1 MAVAITLD
9 GVRDHCLY
17 GWAIDPA
24 NTNKRVTVQLCH
36 GDAVLAER
44 RADQFRADLQAA
56 GVGDGKR
63 GFSLN
68 LPDKLFPR
76 GTSFQLRVL
85 GKEVAVGGT
94 DLARVSEEII
104 AAISAK
110 LVESASAVV
119 RLVNGHSVEVRLACP
134 EGLSGTLELAFDG
147 LVVSRRPLG
156 RATASTAIL
165 IPVPVE
171 FRSEGERN
179 VSVTLVAGDQRFL
192 LADEVIKT
200 QAYVP
205 SFKGRVDA
213 VSDGSIRGWAWDE
226 NDPIAPVNVRIFID
240 GRFVARVTADQ
251 FREDLR
257 TSNIRDGKAAFTF
270 EVPHAYLDG
279 ALHAVRAI
287 GGGTAAF
294 ELNPLEF
301 RLSPPRQLEAEA
313 FLEPSDCPAQM
324 LVAESLEDNT
334 TAGAMQALAR
344 IGRPVRDAT
353 MGRALRRVTRK
364 REPVTVIVP
373 VYNAKEHLERCL
385 DALER
390 NTSAPFKLILIDDAS
405 TEPGIDKVLRDAR
418 QRFDAKIIRN
428 RENCGFTRSANAGL
442 SSTASDVV
450 LLNSDTEVGPRWL
463 ERLTYTAYSAPGIAT
478 VSAMSPNAGAFSIPR
493 IYEPNRI
500 IPGLSKDE
508 HSTLIGRS
516 TGGSRMSVP
525 TGHGFCMFIRREA
538 LDELGLLDEK
548 HFPRGYGEENDFC
561 MRAVKAGYQ
570 NVIDDR
576 VIVHHAVSASF
587 GESREALMKDGQRQ
601 LAQLHPEYTRLTTVF
616 RGPSALS
623 DARGEALKVE
633 QWASGDL
640 NSDAARQMAKPR
652 ILFTLHYA
660 GEGGT
665 ALTTEDLVGEA
676 ARDFDCY
683 LLTPQSDELLLS
695 RWSDKWVP
703 LSTWKLSAPI
713 DYLAAPRPDYEAA
726 VTNILVDFDI
736 SVLHVRHLIGHHP
749 VIMQAAAE
757 LGVPVIWSLHDFYQ
771 VCPTVSL
778 VDAEGNFCGGKC
790 TRGSGDCD
798 SKVALP
804 AQYGR
809 LRSSSINSWQQA
821 SSALAKHASAIVTTS
836 AAAKQITV
844 EALPGLRERPYFLIE
859 HGRERVEIPSAAET
873 PTMHEPARVLMLG
886 NILPEYKGFKVARA
900 IHELDTDGEIEFH
913 FLGAAPAEA
922 ADIGIVHGRY
932 KREELTDKIAEIAP
946 SFVAILSTWAETYC
960 HTVTE
965 AWQSGV
971 PVLGSQLGAVGERIS
986 RHGGGWV
993 VDCDKPGEILS
1004 LVKQLRRD
1012 PDAYESVKR
1021 SASSANL
1028 RDVRD
1033 MGSDYRLLYKSL
1045 ARKRSVA
1052 PGGDIVRIII
1062 PPAERVSWGSSQA
1075 RWRALLEHSSVR
1087 RLADVVELRAGEL
1100 KSYGLPRYGVPAA
1113 DQFLIDFGRH
1123 FSSAPTAGAE
1133 GLVDPDELELHLQ
1146 LINDLPWTSASLL
1159 PVETRSRPGN
1169 PPCIAIVLAG
1179 DASANPGFQSWL
1191 ESLRSAQ
1198 CDLRVIDVSTLGGS
1212 ASAADFARDL
1222 RAALLGCAAIV
1233 LMPGTGWEISNE
1245 LNLAELALMGLPL
1258 VLQSA
1263 EAELLGLG
1271 GGEAI
1276 LVEDDQ
1282 WSEALEAAV
1291 GGDALSRAAKAA
1303 ELVADRFGV
1312 ARHAARLISSIRS
1325 MATTSV
1331 TPEK

>member
-63 GFSLN
+63 GFSLS

-110 LVESASAVV
+110 LVESASAAI
-119 RLVNGHSVEVRLACP
+119 RLVNGHSIEVRLACP
-134 EGLSGTLELAFDG
+134 EGLSGSLELAFDG

-156 RATASTAIL
+156 RATASSPIL
-165 IPVPVE
+165 IPVPAE
-171 FRSEGERN
+171 FRTEGERN

-200 QAYVP
+200 QAYIP
-205 SFKGRVDA
+205 SFKGRIDTV
-213 VSDGSIRGWAWDE
+213 VDGSIQGWAWDE
-226 NDPIAPVNVRIFID
+226 NDPAQPVDVRIFID

-251 FREDLR
+251 FRGDLR
-257 TSNIRDGKAAFTF
+257 TSNIRDGKAAFSL

-279 ALHAVRAI
+279 ALHAVRGI
-287 GGGTAAF
+287 GVGAAAF
-294 ELNPLEF
+294 ELNPQEF

-313 FLEPSDCPAQM
+313 FLEPSDCPSQT
-324 LVAESLEDNT
+324 LVTESFDDNSG
-334 TAGAMQALAR
+334 GAMQALAR
-344 IGRPVRDAT
+344 IGRPVRDAA

-364 REPVTVIVP
+364 GEPVTVIVP

-390 NTSAPFKLILIDDAS
+390 NTSAPFKLILVDDAS
-405 TEPGIDKVLRDAR
+405 TEPGIEKVLRDAR

-442 SSTASDVV
+442 GATAADAV

-463 ERLTYTAYSAPGIAT
+463 ERLTYTAHASPGIAT

-493 IYEPNRI
+493 IYETNGL

-508 HSTLIGRS
+508 HSTLLGRS

-561 MRAVKAGYQ
+561 MRAIKAGYR
-570 NVIDDR
+570 NVVDDR

-587 GESREALMKDGQRQ
+587 GDSRETLMKEGQRQ

-623 DARGEALKVE
+623 ELRVEALKVE

-640 NSDAARQMAKPR
+640 NGGTARQLAKPR
-652 ILFTLHYA
+652 VLFTLHYA

-665 ALTTEDLVGEA
+665 ALTTEDLVGEV

-695 RWSDKWVP
+695 RWCGRWVP

-713 DYLAAPRPDYEAA
+713 EYLAVPRPDYEAV

-757 LGVPVIWSLHDFYQ
+757 LGVPVVWSLHDFYQ
-771 VCPTVSL
+771 ICPTVSL
-778 VDAEGNFCGGKC
+778 VDAEGNFCAGKC
-790 TRGSGDCD
+790 TRGEGDCD
-798 SKVALP
+798 SKVSLP
-804 AQYGR
+804 SQYGR
-809 LRSSSINSWQQA
+809 LRNSRIAGWQQA
-821 SSALAKHASAIVTTS
+821 SSELARYASAIVTTS
-836 AAAKQITV
+836 ASAKQITV

-859 HGRERVEIPSAAET
+859 HGRERVDVPSAATT
-873 PTMHEPARVLMLG
+873 PTPHEPTRVLMLG

-900 IHELDTDGEIEFH
+900 IHEADSDGEIEFH

-932 KREELTDKIAEIAP
+932 RREEVADKIAEIAP
-946 SFVAILSTWAETYC
+946 SFVAIFSTWAETYC

-971 PVLGSQLGAVGERIS
+971 PVLGSRLGAVGERIS
-986 RHGGGWV
+986 RYGGGWV
-993 VDCDKPGEILS
+993 VDCDKPGEILG
-1004 LVKQLRRD
+1004 LVKELRGD
-1012 PDAYESVKR
+1012 PDRYESVRR
-1021 SASSANL
+1021 SASPANL

-1045 ARKRSVA
+1045 ARKRSAV
-1052 PGGDIVRIII
+1052 PGDDIVRIVV
-1062 PPAERVSWGSSQA
+1062 PPLKQASWGTVEA
-1075 RWRALLEHSSVR
+1075 RWRALLDHTAVG
-1087 RLADVVELRAGEL
+1087 RLADVVELRSGEL
-1100 KSYGLPRYGVPAA
+1100 SRYGLPRYDVA
-1113 DQFLIDFGRH
+1113 DAGRLLIDFRRY
-1123 FSSAPTAGAE
+1123 FSAAATAGTE
-1133 GLVDPDELELHLQ
+1133 NLVAPDASELHLQ
-1146 LINDLPWTSASLL
+1146 LINELPWTSASLL
-1159 PVETRSRPGN
+1159 PVETRPKPGN
-1169 PPCIAIVLAG
+1169 PPSVAIVIA
-1179 DASANPGFQSWL
+1179 DNAADSPGFQSWL
-1191 ESLRSAQ
+1191 DDLRSAP
-1198 CDLRVIDVSTLGGS
+1198 CDLKVVNVSDLGGS
-1212 ASAADFARDL
+1212 ANAADFSRDL
-1222 RAALLGCAAIV
+1222 RAALLGCAAVIP
-1233 LMPGTGWEISNE
+1233 LPGTTWEISNE

-1258 VLQSA
+1258 VLQPA
-1263 EAELLGLG
+1263 EAEILGVG
-1271 GGEAI
+1271 SSEAI
-1276 LVEDDQ
+1276 LVENDD
-1282 WSEALEAAV
+1282 WSGAIEAAV
-1291 GGDALSRAAKAA
+1291 GSDALGRSAKVAA
-1303 ELVADRFGV
+1303 LVADRFGV

-1325 MATTSV
+1325 LASTSI